1 MIKDL
6 LPRQV
11 VCNEKIEEKNKVQP
25 CHGSLKRYHP
35 LGDYYNETDEVL
47 RKEIE
52 QEYGENPK
60 LVLLKCET
68 CNVVYRLPK
77 VLEEKFAL
85 A

>member
-11 VCNEKIEEKNKVQP
+11 VCNEKIEEKKKIQP
-25 CHGSLKRYHP
+25 CHGSLKRYYP
-35 LGDYYNETDEVL
+35 LADYYNESDTEL
-47 RKEIE
+47 KKAIE
-52 QEYGENPK
+52 KEYGENPK

-68 CNVVYRLPK
+68 CDTVYRLPE
-77 VLEEKFAL
+77 VLKEKFAL